1 MTILNLDERER
12 DILLELLDSAL
23 SDLSMEIA
31 DTDQMD
37 FRETL
42 KLRRGVLMKVRDA
55 LAAER
60 A

>member
-1 MTILNLDERER
+1 MTTLELDERER
-12 DILLELLDSAL
+12 GILLELLDSAL

-42 KLRRGVLMKVRDA
+42 KLRREVLTKVRDA

>member
-1 MTILNLDERER
+1 MTTLNLDELEQG
-12 DILLELLDSAL
+12 ILLELLDSAL